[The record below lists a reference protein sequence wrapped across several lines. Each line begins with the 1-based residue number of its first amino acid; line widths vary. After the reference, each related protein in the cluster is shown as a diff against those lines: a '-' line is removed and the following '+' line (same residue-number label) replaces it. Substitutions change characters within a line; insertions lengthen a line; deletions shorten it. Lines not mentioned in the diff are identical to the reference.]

1 MTRDKYLPIIR
12 ERIASY
18 GHGSIFMPSDF
29 KDIANRETVKKS
41 LQRLHNEKI
50 IRRIMRGV
58 YDYPEYSD
66 FLEEYVE
73 PSPNEVAKAIARNY
87 GWTIIPFGDTA
98 LNIMGLSSQ
107 VPAVWTYVS
116 DGAYKEYDLDKFR
129 IKFKRT
135 TNKEITGLSYKT
147 ALAIQAIKALGRDN
161 IEDES
166 INSISKKMSDSEKK
180 EMITEGKYSTSW
192 IYEALKKI
200 AKVN

>member
-180 EMITEGKYSTSW
+180 EMITEG
-192 IYEALKKI
+192 
-200 AKVN
+200 